1 MISILPQNIA
11 RFIILVLLQVL
22 ILNNIQ
28 LSGFINPYIYILFIL
43 LLPFETPA
51 WLLLILGFVTGLAID
66 IFSGTIGMHATATTL
81 AAYSRPFIL
90 TLFSPRDGYESRTSP
105 TLKHYDIAWI
115 IRYTVV
121 MILIHHS
128 TLFFIEIFRFSG
140 FFYTMLRILIS
151 SAFTFVLIILSQFLF
166 YKK

>member
-51 WLLLILGFVTGLAID
+51 WLLLILGFVTGLTID

-90 TLFSPRDGYESRTSP
+90 TLLSPRDGYENRTAP
-105 TLKHYDIAWI
+105 TLKYYGIAWI
-115 IRYTVV
+115 IKYSIVI
-121 MILIHHS
+121 ILIHHS

-166 YKK
+166 FKK

>member
-1 MISILPQNIA
+1 MISLLPQNII

-51 WLLLILGFVTGLAID
+51 WLLLILGFITGLTID
-66 IFSGTIGMHATATTL
+66 IFSGTMGMHATATTL
-81 AAYSRPFIL
+81 AAYSRPYIL
-90 TLFSPRDGYESRTSP
+90 TLFSPRDGYESRTAP
-105 TLKHYDIAWI
+105 TLKYYDISWI
-115 IRYTVV
+115 IRYSIII
-121 MILIHHS
+121 ILIHHS
-128 TLFFIEIFRFSG
+128 SLFFVEVFRFSG
-140 FFYTMLRILIS
+140 FFYTMLRILTS
-151 SAFTFVLIILSQFLF
+151 STFTFILVIISQLLF